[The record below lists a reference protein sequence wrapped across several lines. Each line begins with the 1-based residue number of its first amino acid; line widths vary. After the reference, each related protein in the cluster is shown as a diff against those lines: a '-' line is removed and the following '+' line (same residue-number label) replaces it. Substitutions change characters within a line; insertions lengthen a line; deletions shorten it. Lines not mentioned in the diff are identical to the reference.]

1 VVKASVR
8 FVVVVFS
15 ELFHVIESEIVEFEC
30 LEESFDLAL
39 RGCFSNGTCG
49 VLYAMRL

>member
-1 VVKASVR
+1 VG

-15 ELFHVIESEIVEFEC
+15 ESVQVVELWIVELEG

-39 RGCFSNGTCG
+39 RGGFSNGTRD
-49 VLYAMRL
+49 VLYAMCF